1 VFEYIGI
8 SFPAHFEAATSFL
21 LKSMLQ
27 GLVEEH
33 CKLPAGPADKY
44 VLDTAKKSNFIEC
57 LVNNNLSPVW
67 LKFVSPDV
75 KLYC

>member
-1 VFEYIGI
+1 
-8 SFPAHFEAATSFL
+8 
-21 LKSMLQ
+21 MLQ

-33 CKLPAGPADKY
+33 CKLPAGPADKC